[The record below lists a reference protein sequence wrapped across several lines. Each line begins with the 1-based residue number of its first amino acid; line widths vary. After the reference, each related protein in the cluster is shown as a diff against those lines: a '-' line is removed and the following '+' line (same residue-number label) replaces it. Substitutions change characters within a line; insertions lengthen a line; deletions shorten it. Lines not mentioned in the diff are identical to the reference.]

1 MSPARGTGVCVGDA
15 EGFEAFVA
23 ASSRGLLR
31 LGWLLC
37 GDWPGGED
45 LVQSALAV
53 TWSNWDSLADPGAA
67 SAYTHRVLVR
77 VFLRGRRR
85 RWVGEVPHAAI
96 PDCPVPGGEA
106 TGVEERLVLQ
116 GALADLPGRQ
126 RAVLALRF
134 FADLSEADTASAL
147 GCSVGTVKTH
157 TARALSRLRSHPQL
171 VGLLREE
178 VSE

>member
-1 MSPARGTGVCVGDA
+1 MRGTGMDVGDA

-37 GDWPGGED
+37 GDWSGAED
-45 LVQSALAV
+45 MVQSALAV
-53 TWSNWDSLADPGAA
+53 TWSHWDTLPTRGTAA
-67 SAYTHRVLVR
+67 AYTRRVLVR
-77 VFLRGRRR
+77 SFLRGRRR
-85 RWVGEVPHAAI
+85 RWVGEVPHAEV
-96 PDCPVPGGEA
+96 PDRAGAVDEA
-106 TGVEERLVLQ
+106 SRVEERLVLQ

-134 FADLSEADTASAL
+134 FADLSEADTAATL
-147 GCSVGTVKTH
+147 GCSTGTVKTH
-157 TARALSRLRSHPQL
+157 TARALSRLRTHPQL